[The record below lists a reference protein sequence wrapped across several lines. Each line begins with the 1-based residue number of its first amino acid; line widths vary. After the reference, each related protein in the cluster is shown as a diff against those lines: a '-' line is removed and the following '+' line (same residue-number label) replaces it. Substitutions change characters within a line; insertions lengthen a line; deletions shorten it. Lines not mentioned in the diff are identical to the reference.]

1 MKIRPR
7 KKGLR
12 VLIILLL
19 MLSMI
24 IGYAAITTKLTINGT
39 VATGT
44 VNYDVRIEN
53 IQILENTASVIEDA
67 HITDA
72 EHNVIDF
79 DIELLN
85 IGDVYRFQFDV
96 VNHGNLGAK
105 LSNININHTNEYDM
119 FNIRMFYADSYLEV
133 KEEDFFEGNSTTSII
148 FEIRYRVAD
157 DVTDTRSIDTDSYFS
172 SSISLNFVNSTK
184 KSYEETH
191 DTSKTYSRLLNR
203 EAKLIS
209 SEEYGYNSMGFYVID
224 NTLDDPNPIF
234 FFNNYKGSW
243 GTVNNTNFM
252 LFGDSCWRIIRTTS
266 TGGLKL
272 SYTGTSCDSIFGN
285 YINYYYTATGEPYA
299 GSIRQRD
306 IDAWYFKNLINYQA
320 YLSDE
325 PFCNTSNLSDLN
337 WGDCSDEYSITNGK
351 LVYPVAIPSIDDV
364 LFAGTAITAGNV
376 GLLNQDKE
384 FYVSNGNGNTQQYY
398 ITPVIYLHGG
408 FRISGEGTS
417 SNPYYIDEE

>member
-1 MKIRPR
+1 MKIRTR

-12 VLIILLL
+12 VLIVLLL

-24 IGYAAITTKLTINGT
+24 IGYAAITTKLTVNGT

-79 DIELLN
+79 NIELLKV
-85 IGDVYRFQFDV
+85 GDVYRFQFDV

-105 LSNININHTNEYDM
+105 LSDININHTNGYDM
-119 FNIRMFYADSYLEV
+119 FNVRMFYADSYLEV
-133 KEEDFFEGNSTTSII
+133 KKEDFFEGNSTTPII

-157 DVTDTRSIDTDSYFS
+157 DVTETRAIDTDSYFS

-191 DTSKTYSRLLNR
+191 NTSKTYSRLLNR

-209 SEEYGYNSMGFYVID
+209 SKEFGYGSVGFYVID

-234 FFNNYKGSW
+234 FFNKYTGRWSSDI
-243 GTVNNTNFM
+243 NTNFM
-252 LFGDSCWRIIRTTS
+252 LFGDKCWRIIRTTS

-272 SYTGTSCDSIFGN
+272 SYNGTSCDSIYDN
-285 YINYYYTATGEPYA
+285 YINSFYTVTGKPYV

-337 WGDCSDEYSITNGK
+337 WGDCSDEYSITNEK

-364 LFAGTAITAGNV
+364 FFAGDGIAYHNV

-384 FYVSNGNGNTQQYY
+384 FYESPGYGNTQQYY

-408 FRISGEGTS
+408 FRISGEGTR

>member
-85 IGDVYRFQFDV
+85 VGDVYRFQFDV

-105 LSNININHTNEYDM
+105 LSDININHTNEYDM

-133 KEEDFFEGNSTTSII
+133 KEEDFFEGNSTTPII

-243 GTVNNTNFM
+243 GTINNTNFM